1 MSKKPVRVRSKYFVF
16 TINNYTPEEEFLLLF
31 LQQPCT
37 YICWGYEVG
46 EEEGTPHIQGYMEF
60 SYVIDRKVVSKFKEF
75 NRAYLAQRK
84 GTAEEA
90 IKYCK
95 KGGNYF
101 ELGNVFVP
109 KPGVR
114 RDLDEV
120 RECARDNGM
129 KEVSQWANLQQI
141 RCAEKYL
148 EYNESKRNWKPTVLW
163 FWGPTGTGKSR
174 MAHDLS
180 VDPYIKSEGSKWWN
194 GYDRHE
200 HVIIDDFRDGHMS
213 FNELLTLLD
222 RYERRIECKGG
233 MRQFVAKQI
242 IITCNAPPS
251 DLYCNVVDERKDQ
264 LLRRI
269 DVIEEFTIVG
279 N

>member
-1 MSKKPVRVRSKYFVF
+1 MTERVRSKYFVF

-31 LQQPCT
+31 LQKPCT

-46 EEEGTPHIQGYMEF
+46 DNGTPHIQGYMEY
-60 SYVIDRKVVSKFKEF
+60 SYVIDRKVVAKFPEF
-75 NRAYLAQRK
+75 NRAHIERRL
-84 GTAEEA
+84 GTAQQASE
-90 IKYCK
+90 YCK
-95 KGGNYF
+95 KGGNFF
-101 ELGNVFVP
+101 ELGTP
-109 KPGVR
+109 YRTRPGQR
-114 RDLDEV
+114 RDLDEA
-120 RECARDNGM
+120 RECARDMGM
-129 KEVSQWANLQQI
+129 KEVTQWANFQQI

-148 EYNESKRNWKPTVLW
+148 EYNEDKRNWKPTVMW

-174 MAHDLS
+174 VANDMS

-200 HVIIDDFRDGHMS
+200 HVIIDDFRDGHMP

-242 IITCNAPPS
+242 IITCNAPPG
-251 DLYCNVVDERKDQ
+251 DLYFNVQDERKEQ

-269 DVIEEFTIVG
+269 DIIQEFTGVG